1 MLFVNILPLPTKT
14 GKLSSNQSQDCIDSI
29 PRHTLRPQIAVD
41 LSVGFRRLAGMRR
54 FFPALL
60 TGLSLIASTAL
71 SQTNTNTINREVA
84 ADAER
89 LIGIDF
95 SEAKLD
101 MLLPGLRSQL
111 RDFIA
116 MRQVTLSNSV
126 PPALMFNPLPAGM
139 KLNSQRKKFRAT
151 SAGKVKLPANLDDLA
166 FYSVGELGA
175 LIRTRQ
181 ISSEKLTRF
190 FLQRLKTYGPKLEC
204 IITLTEDLALQQARR
219 ADEEIARGKYR
230 GPLHGIP
237 YGAKDLLAVKGAPTT
252 WGAAPYTNQTFGSDA
267 TVIKRLE
274 QAGAVL
280 LVKTTLG
287 ELAMGEVWFGGK
299 TRNPW
304 NLEQGSSGSSAGS
317 CAATSAGLL
326 PFAIGSET
334 LGSIVSPSD
343 RCGVTGLRP
352 TFGRVSRAGAMTL
365 SWSMDK
371 LGPICRTVEDC
382 ALVLNAIYGP
392 DGIDQTVYDVPF
404 NYDAGLKLKKLRVG
418 YLKTDFEKESG
429 VRKTNDLA
437 TIAKMKSLGLELI
450 PVELPSYPLNSI
462 SFLLSTEAAAAFD
475 DLTRS
480 NQDGWLKQQ
489 TGGSWP
495 NIFRQRRFVPAV
507 EFLQAQRIRYL
518 VIQDTARV
526 FDKVDLFLAPSQSG
540 QSLLLSN
547 LTGHPCVVLPNG
559 FSSNGTPTSICF
571 IGKLFG
577 EAELLSAAKA
587 YQDATD
593 FHKKHPKLVA
603 ESTAK
608 K

>member
-1 MLFVNILPLPTKT
+1 LPPTSGLF
-14 GKLSSNQSQDCIDSI
+14 S
-29 PRHTLRPQIAVD
+29 QIAVD
-41 LSVGFRRLAGMRR
+41 LCAAFRRLTGMRR
-54 FFPALL
+54 FCPVLL
-60 TGLSLIASTAL
+60 LSLCYLAFAAQ
-71 SQTNTNTINREVA
+71 SQTNTNVINREVA

-89 LIGIDF
+89 LIGLDF
-95 SEAKLD
+95 SDAKLD
-101 MLLPGLRSQL
+101 QLLPGLRSQL

-116 MRQVTLSNSV
+116 LRQVTLSNSV
-126 PPALMFNPLPAGM
+126 PPALVFNPVPSGM
-139 KLNSQRKKFRAT
+139 KLNRERRKFRA
-151 SAGKVKLPANLDDLA
+151 SSPGKVKLPANPDDLA

-204 IITLTEDLALQQARR
+204 IVTLTEDSALQQARR
-219 ADEEIARGKYR
+219 ADEEIAHGKYR

-252 WGAAPYTNQTFGSDA
+252 WGAAPYTNQQFTSDA
-267 TVIKRLE
+267 TVIRRLE

-392 DGIDQTVYDVPF
+392 DGIDQTVHAVPF
-404 NYDAGLKLKKLRVG
+404 NYDATLKLKKLRVG
-418 YLKTDFEKESG
+418 YLKTDFEKETG
-429 VRKTNDLA
+429 THKTNDFA
-437 TIAKMKSLGLELI
+437 TLAKMKALGIELI
-450 PVELPSYPLNSI
+450 PVELPNYPLNSI

-480 NQDGWLKQQ
+480 NQDEWLKQQ

-518 VIQDTARV
+518 VIQDTARI
-526 FDKVDLFLAPSQSG
+526 FDKVDLFLAPSLSG

-577 EAELLSAAKA
+577 EAELLRVAKA
-587 YQDATD
+587 YQDSTD
-593 FHKKHPKLVA
+593 FHKKHPKLMA
-603 ESTAK
+603 DAAAPK
-608 K
+608 